1 LNSQSG
7 IPACP
12 AGRRNPPLK
21 KALLI
26 FPREK
31 GIKFSNDTM
40 YPFPMLGLTLLASI
54 FPKGYEIRIINEA
67 IEEIDFNT
75 EVDLVG
81 ITGLTCVI
89 QRAYTIADRFRER
102 GVKVILGGV
111 HPSLLPQEA
120 KEHADSVFIGE
131 AEGVF
136 DKVIKDFEAGELKP
150 FYKNREWADLRGM
163 PLPRRDLLGKR
174 YGLFLKT
181 IETTRGCPNRCEFC
195 SIPTINGKRYRTR
208 PLEEVDQ
215 ELSSVIKKKG
225 EYLFLAD
232 DNVTAKEDYAL
243 GLFEIFKHHQAKWMA
258 FSTVQI
264 AKNEE
269 LLKKAQESGCI
280 SLFIGFESLLQENL
294 DNISKRFVHTKEISE
309 LVRTIQG
316 HRIGIH
322 GSFIFGFDGDDPS
335 VFKKTVEFIQK
346 NNIELPTFSILT
358 PFPGTPLRKRL
369 EEEGRIF
376 DHDWSHYDMSHVVF
390 IPKKMTV
397 QELQEGYLWAQKY
410 ICAPR
415 SILKRLLWGPK
426 HHFFYF
432 LMSNF
437 VLRGAQMEVIRRI
450 KKESIPDVIARSA
463 CLR

>member
-1 LNSQSG
+1 
-7 IPACP
+7 
-12 AGRRNPPLK
+12 
-21 KALLI
+21 
-26 FPREK
+26 
-31 GIKFSNDTM
+31 M
-40 YPFPMLGLTLLASI
+40 
-54 FPKGYEIRIINEA
+54 PKTYEVKIVNEA
-67 IEEIDFNT
+67 IEEVDFNA

-89 QRAYTIADRFRER
+89 KRAYTIADRFRER

-111 HPSLLPQEA
+111 HPSLLPEEA

-131 AEGVF
+131 AEGMF
-136 DKVIKDFEAGELKP
+136 DKLLKDFEVGELKP
-150 FYKNREWADLRGM
+150 FYKNREWSDLKGI
-163 PLPRRDLLGKR
+163 PLPRRDLLGKS
-174 YGLFLKT
+174 YSPFFKV

-195 SIPTINGKRYRTR
+195 SVPTINGKRYRIR

-215 ELSSVIKKKG
+215 ELSSIIQKKG

-232 DNVTAKEDYAL
+232 DNVTAREDYAL
-243 GLFEIFKHHQAKWMA
+243 GLFEIFKRYQVKWMG
-258 FSTVQI
+258 FTTIQI
-264 AKNEE
+264 AMHEE

-294 DNISKRFVHTKEISE
+294 DGVSKRFVPTKELSNLIK
-309 LVRTIQG
+309 VIQKHG
-316 HRIGIH
+316 IGIH
-322 GSFIFGFDGDDPS
+322 GSFIFGFDGDDPA
-335 VFKKTVEFIQK
+335 VFINTVGFVQK

-390 IPKKMTV
+390 RPKKMTA
-397 QELQEGYLWAQKY
+397 QELQDGYLWAQKY

-415 SILKRLLWGPK
+415 SILRRLLWGPK

-450 KKESIPDVIARSA
+450 KEENRVN
-463 CLR
+463 